1 VITLGRDAHANL
13 IESTEGILA
22 AIDMLYSDNNEQFKA
37 VMTRGICVGAFSY
50 IEDFIQQRWKEVC
63 SKINAHTTHQL
74 HLLKTNKQ
82 RQIIKRQLTYTLQQ
96 KLSTR
101 EQLREETSTLL
112 QLLRSLEGTSEGQQ
126 TLLLSE
132 NLFRPKGSNI
142 NPKELK
148 NSFAVLSCEHED
160 LFELLGEQLTPPATN
175 NNTKVKPLTSFKELM
190 NLRHAAAHNPN
201 LKNESLLLN
210 KSLDQKM
217 LLFAACFDLIIS
229 KLASELSAP
238 RAQGSNTFYELQPD
252 DFSDWRAIQV
262 SSSQSLVKIFDF
274 SLRTAQL
281 QQLTDSNVVSNS
293 ISFEEILKR
302 SESPLLTYAKYPL
315 TDGQLSSAR
324 SVEFMRDKSIQS
336 IINSMKIRNTLHG
349 NNNDFFC
356 IYFDDNFNI
365 IDWRLEGA
373 LQL

>member
-1 VITLGRDAHANL
+1 MITPGRDAHTNL

-22 AIDMLYSDNNEQFKA
+22 AIDMLYSDNNEQLKA

-63 SKINAHTTHQL
+63 FKINAHTTHQL
-74 HLLKTNKQ
+74 HSLKTKKQ
-82 RQIIKRQLTYTLQQ
+82 RQIIRRQLTHTLQQ

-101 EQLREETSTLL
+101 EQLREDTSTLL

-132 NLFRPKGSNI
+132 NLFSPNGSNI
-142 NPKELK
+142 NLKELR
-148 NSFAVLSCEHED
+148 NSFEVLSCKHED
-160 LFELLGEQLTPPATN
+160 LFDALGEQLTPPATN
-175 NNTKVKPLTSFKELM
+175 NNTKVKPLTSFKDL
-190 NLRHAAAHNPN
+190 LKRRHDAAHNPN

-210 KSLDQKM
+210 ESLDQKM
-217 LLFAACFDLIIS
+217 LLFAACFDIIIS
-229 KLASELSAP
+229 KLASELITPQA
-238 RAQGSNTFYELQPD
+238 RASNKFYKLQSD

-274 SLRTAQL
+274 SLRTTQL
-281 QQLTDSNVVSNS
+281 QQLRDSNVVSNS

-324 SVEFMRDKSIQS
+324 PAEFMRDQSIQS
-336 IINSMKIRNTLHG
+336 IINSIKIRNTVHG

-373 LQL
+373 LRL